1 MAEDK
6 SKILFVCLGNI
17 CRSPA
22 AEAIFLHKLEERGL
36 SGKYF
41 VDSAG
46 LNGYHNGEEADSR
59 MRTHAA
65 GRGYSIT
72 SISRK
77 IKREDFEQ
85 FDHIIGMDDSNIGM
99 LKALA
104 ISNQELGKISKITDF
119 ARGATSDYVPDPY
132 YGGGDGFENVL
143 DILEISTESFLNY
156 IES

>member
-1 MAEDK
+1 MAVNK
-6 SKILFVCLGNI
+6 HKILFVCLGNI

-22 AEAIFLHKLEERGL
+22 AEALFKHKLEERGL

-41 VDSAG
+41 IDSAG

-59 MRTHAA
+59 MRSHAA
-65 GRGYSIT
+65 IRGYRIT

-77 IKREDFEQ
+77 IKRADFEQ
-85 FDHIIGMDDSNIGM
+85 FDYIIGMDDRNISM
-99 LKALA
+99 LNALA
-104 ISNQELGKISKITDF
+104 KSKQELGKISKITDF

-132 YGGGDGFENVL
+132 YGGCDGFENVL
-143 DILEISTESFLNY
+143 DILEISTESLLNF

>member
-104 ISNQELGKISKITDF
+104 KSNQELGKISKITDF

>member
-104 ISNQELGKISKITDF
+104 KSNQELGKISKITDF
-119 ARGATSDYVPDPY
+119 ARGATSDYVTDPY